1 MWPQHLSIGLLV
13 VGGMILLS
21 VGNQRPTLLAHQV
34 LYSNIICLRRRG
46 FSTER
51 RSSWIADTRNECA
64 AQLSRSTKQCSIC
77 PRSIFWACNV
87 KCFAYSGLDSGFL
100 SFPDTYQDML
110 AKKNPIQFVHGHH
123 GEDDD
128 ESPTAIF
135 SVNLEHNRHL
145 FSTAIAS
152 THPGQIHL
160 FVRHVHG
167 RDMGPIGGGM
177 SSSSNSRSRSSS
189 RWCRHWL

>member
-1 MWPQHLSIGLLV
+1 
-13 VGGMILLS
+13 MILLLS

-34 LYSNIICLRRRG
+34 LHSDIICLPTNG
-46 FSTER
+46 FLQRT
-51 RSSWIADTRNECA
+51 ALLLDLCTRKECA

-77 PRSIFWACNV
+77 LTLEFLGLCCKSS
-87 KCFAYSGLDSGFL
+87 YSGLDSGFL

-110 AKKNPIQFVHGHH
+110 AKKNPIQHALMHSH
-123 GEDDD
+123 DEDD
-128 ESPTAIF
+128 ESPNAIF

-152 THPGQIHL
+152 THPGQIPL

-167 RDMGPIGGGM
+167 RDLGPIGGGM
-177 SSSSNSRSRSSS
+177 SSSGNSRTSSG
-189 RWCRHWL
+189 WCCRHWL